1 MLGHYAPLACVRDEK
16 GKETEMK
23 RRAAL
28 WGVVALSLA
37 LSSSAHAG
45 KRRESRVVTL
55 CAGVRPTSVIIKFRP
70 GVAANE
76 QAAIFRSHRQPL
88 DRVIPQLDVRAVR
101 APRGKTAEVV
111 MGTHKNH
118 PWLGFVEEEAFTE
131 PSAIANDPRFASR
144 RAVLQILNT
153 ETMWGVR
160 TGSRDI
166 AIAVL
171 DTGF

>member
-1 MLGHYAPLACVRDEK
+1 MRDEK
-16 GKETEMK
+16 GKEREMK

-55 CAGVRPTSVIIKFRP
+55 CAGVRPTSVIIKFRL

-88 DRVIPQLDVRAVR
+88 DRVIPQLDVRA
-101 APRGKTAEVV
+101 PRGKTAEEV

-131 PSAIANDPRFASR
+131 PSATANDLRFASR

-160 TGSRDI
+160 TGSRDV
-166 AIAVL
+166 AITVL
-171 DTGF
+171 DTGL